1 MTGAVSKM
9 ATRRKFVASLA
20 GSAAASNILGR
31 SGVTTAAGTT
41 GGITIKPYKWEGPY
55 AEYRNNG
62 ALHDWRLCAEVKA
75 PWPGPCE
82 RIILRTCEV
91 VGYETGFL
99 YDDHFPP
106 SEPNGRGKDY
116 HHIPFEWKVE
126 EPHAA
131 LSADCPVPGK
141 GKFWLRLRAQRD
153 YVDIHLGV
161 RNEMAAPMGTIDW
174 AFCCVG
180 LESPSIADSNHDRT
194 FLFDGER
201 LRALADM
208 GGRNMELYAVA
219 GSHRFVPAGHRG
231 IPVSSI
237 EARASLVIVEG
248 VGKKNSVALG
258 FEQSGSIY
266 GDAIGNKCFHAD
278 PFFGALTKT
287 GEERTV
293 RGKLYFLNGNA
304 QQAWER
310 YRRDFAGRA

>member
-1 MTGAVSKM
+1 MV
-9 ATRRKFVASLA
+9 TRRKFVASLSSTA
-20 GSAAASNILGR
+20 VISGILGH
-31 SGVTTAAGTT
+31 SSVTTAAGKVD
-41 GGITIKPYKWEGPY
+41 GITIKHYKWEGPY

-62 ALHDWRLCAEVKA
+62 ARHDCRLCAEVKNS

-91 VGYETGFL
+91 VGYDTGFL
-99 YDDHFPP
+99 YDDHFPS
-106 SEPNGRGKDY
+106 SEQNGRGKGY

-126 EPHAA
+126 EPNAA

-141 GKFWLRLRAQRD
+141 GKFWLRLRAQQD

-161 RNEMAAPMGTIDW
+161 RNDMATPMGTVDW
-174 AFCCVG
+174 AFCCVS
-180 LESPSIADSNHDRT
+180 LESPSIADSNQDRT
-194 FLFDGER
+194 YLFDGER
-201 LRALADM
+201 LRTLESM
-208 GGRNMELYAVA
+208 GGRNMMLYPVA

-231 IPVSSI
+231 LPVSPI
-237 EARASLVIVEG
+237 EAKASLVIVEG

-258 FEQSGSIY
+258 FEKSASIY

-293 RGKLYFLNGNA
+293 RGRLYFLNGSA
-304 QQAWER
+304 PQALDR
-310 YRRDFAGRA
+310 YRRDFAGRT